1 MVPNHCGCNKQYIV
15 PIYCFLI
22 SSMLKYVVGLRS
34 MDVRL
39 REPVQKVDLTHVDDE
54 PFELIEEIE
63 VQIIG
68 TYFLMMMTY
77 YQMFLM
83 LGTQPMLTW
92 VMMSMMIYS
101 TLEVGWN
108 WKLMKIK
115 KIQNLMELMMVLGC

>member
-15 PIYCFLI
+15 PIYCFLT

-54 PFELIEEIE
+54 PFELTEEIE
-63 VQIIG
+63 AQIIG

-77 YQMFLM
+77 YQMF
-83 LGTQPMLTW
+83 
-92 VMMSMMIYS
+92 
-101 TLEVGWN
+101 
-108 WKLMKIK
+108 
-115 KIQNLMELMMVLGC
+115 